1 MNKVKMILVLL
12 ISISLIMTISC
23 GVFAASKGLIIY
35 SVCWTEDPFWVAS
48 TDAARAVVEASG
60 FEYKVLN
67 ANNDNM
73 TQVNQ
78 ISDAIAL
85 KPAGIL
91 LGAVDSRGIVSAVK
105 ELQDAGIPIGVII
118 RNITGAGKIDITVD
132 ADMFGIGVKSA
143 INTLSLLLSKHGAY
157 EGTVLEIE
165 GALIDNAAV
174 DFHAGFMSI
183 MEKYPDV
190 TIVSKE
196 ATDWSFEKAANIAE
210 DWLSV
215 NPDTDLIW
223 SHSDWLTQALPPV
236 LKRLGYGPAGED
248 NHIFVVSGG
257 SMPFGL
263 PFIRSGYIDLDTEIP
278 PLKTSKM
285 AAYWLCQIAQ
295 GNKIPDEVN
304 LFEPGLSVKMTDAKV
319 KVQEKS
325 WGTYIAV
332 PPGVVTKKT
341 VDDPSLWGNIYD

>member
-1 MNKVKMILVLL
+1 MKSIKMIVGICIVTLLVSMFAFGAMAQDKGL
-12 ISISLIMTISC
+12 I
-23 GVFAASKGLIIY
+23 VFAAP
-35 SVCWTEDPFWVAS
+35 WTEDPFWVSA
-48 TDAARAVVEASG
+48 TDAAKVIVEANG
-60 FEYKVLN
+60 FSYKVLN

-78 ISDAIAL
+78 ISDVIAL
-85 KPAGIL
+85 KPAGVL
-91 LGAVDSRGIVSAVK
+91 LGAVDSNGIVSAVK

-118 RNITGAGKIDITVD
+118 RGIPNAGKIDVTVD
-132 ADMFGIGVKSA
+132 ADMFGIGEKSA

-157 EGTVLEIE
+157 EGTVLEIQ
-165 GALIDNAAV
+165 GALIDNASVA
-174 DFHAGFMSI
+174 FHGGFMSI
-183 MEKYPDV
+183 MEKFPNV

-210 DWLSV
+210 DWLTV
-215 NPDTDLIW
+215 NPDTDLIY

-248 NHIFVVSGG
+248 NHVFVVSGG
-257 SMPFGL
+257 AMPFGL
-263 PFIRSGYIDLDTEIP
+263 PFVRSGYIDLDTEIP
-278 PLKTSKM
+278 PLKTAKM

-304 LFEPGLSVKMTDAKV
+304 LFEPGLSVKMIDTKV
-319 KVQEKS
+319 KVEEKS

-332 PPGVVTKKT
+332 PPGVVTQKN
-341 VDDPSLWGNIYD
+341 VDDPNLWGNIYK